1 MKCIDLE
8 IGDTIM
14 RVIFES
20 IGQLEVSVADE
31 VNRVSRY
38 QPIGLLNAYMGEP
51 SCWCLCAYH
60 SFPLNVPSI

>member
-51 SCWCLCAYH
+51 SCWCLCAYL